1 MAQEDIA
8 QLGIEVDSTG
18 VEKAKLSLDG
28 LADAGQRA
36 EQSAQGV
43 GNSWSGVG
51 SKAGAAGQTVRNA
64 SEAFKQGNDAIRQ
77 QQQELGKLLGQI
89 DPVVAAL
96 DRLDKQEE
104 KLRGFRAA
112 GALDADTFQQFKA
125 TLDRNRQALG
135 AFDEAL
141 DRTGVSAGQTRQAI
155 RQLPAQFSD
164 IFISLQAGQ
173 SPLTVFLQQGAQIKD
188 SFGGIGPALRET
200 AAFARGLINPFTLA
214 GAAVLALGVAYA
226 KGTQE
231 AVEFNKAIILTGN
244 SAGVTADQLS
254 NLAAEIDDVV
264 GTQAQAAEALTALAS
279 SGKVAADQFE
289 LVATAAVALQEATGA
304 AIEDTIA
311 QYEKLAENPV
321 DAAAKLNE
329 SINFLTLDIFKQ
341 IQALQEQGKTAEAA
355 AVAQE
360 ALARVQIERAGEV
373 TGKLGSLQTAWNA
386 VTNAASE
393 AWDAMLNVG
402 REDTID
408 QQINE
413 IEEKL
418 KRIETVGARG
428 GRFAGQGGIFGSEQQ
443 LRDQLALLEQQR
455 EEQNKSATQQ
465 SENNKNTQA
474 AIEAERAAS
483 KARKDAQEEFD
494 RIRISNLSKEQRLE
508 QEIANIRKTGQTA
521 GISEADI
528 ESQVEAARK
537 QAESRASTRRTGR
550 APATP
555 AVRDDAAT
563 RILLNLR
570 EQESALQLQLN
581 TSEKLTSA
589 ERERAKFIQ
598 QIADLQSKDILTA
611 EQRSLLSSQGAI
623 KAQLDKNV
631 AIEREI
637 KLRDDA
643 LKLQDRIAQVQE
655 AVRAGEI
662 AREDQQADIL
672 GAAGLSQQE
681 REIRESFD
689 SIRKEYARYRE
700 ELAKDLDKGALNS
713 DEYAEAVN
721 EIDKQLAIA
730 LEKQRKY
737 FEELAAIEADAT
749 LGARKAVQDY
759 IDESAKLGK
768 QVNDLVGSSL
778 GGLEDAFVELATT
791 GKASFKDLADSI
803 ISDIIRIGTRL
814 LISEALQVSGATG
827 GAGGGGANIAGLF
840 STIAGAFAGGGAGG
854 GYTGAFGFEG
864 GGFTGQGQR
873 AGGVDGRG
881 GFMAVLHPNETVI
894 DHTRPNQ
901 AAMRAGGNS
910 VSIGNIDMSGV
921 RDRREAREAGATVA
935 RQISRTVGGAGR
947 YN

>member
-1 MAQEDIA
+1 MAQEEIA
-8 QLGIEVDSTG
+8 QLGIEIDSTG
-18 VEKAKLSLDG
+18 VDKAKLSLDG

-43 GNSWSGVG
+43 GNSWSSVG
-51 SKAGAAGQTVRNA
+51 QKAGAAGQTVRNA

-104 KLRGFRAA
+104 KLRGFNAT
-112 GALDADTFQQFKA
+112 GALDAETFQRFKA
-125 TLDRNRQALG
+125 TIDQNRQALG
-135 AFDEAL
+135 SFDESL
-141 DRTGVSAGQTRQAI
+141 NRTGVTAGQTRQAL
-155 RQLPAQFSD
+155 RQLPAQFTD
-164 IFISLQAGQ
+164 IFVSLQAGQ

-188 SFGGIGPALRET
+188 SFGGIGPALRGV
-200 AAFARGLINPFTLA
+200 AGAARGLVNPFTLA
-214 GAAVLALGVAYA
+214 AAAAVALGVAYA
-226 KGTQE
+226 KGAQE

-244 SAGVTADQLS
+244 SAGVTADQLGD
-254 NLAAEIDDVV
+254 LAAEIDNVV
-264 GTQAQAAEALTALAS
+264 GTQAQAAQALTALAS

-289 LVATAAVALQEATGA
+289 LVATAAVALQEATGV

-360 ALARVQIERAGEV
+360 ALARVQIQRAGEV
-373 TGKLGSLQTAWNA
+373 TGKLSSLQTAWNA

-408 QQINE
+408 QQISQ

-418 KRIETVGARG
+418 KRIETVGVRG

-474 AIEAERAAS
+474 AIEAERAAA

-494 RIRISNLSKEQRLE
+494 RIRLSNLSKEQRLE
-508 QEIANIRKTGQTA
+508 QEIANIRKTGQAA

-550 APATP
+550 TSTP

-570 EQESALQLQLN
+570 EQESALQLQLS
-581 TSEKLTSA
+581 TSDKLTSA

-611 EQRSLLSSQGAI
+611 EQKSLLAGQDSI

-721 EIDKQLAIA
+721 EIDKQLGIA

-803 ISDIIRIGTRL
+803 ISDLIRIGTRL
-814 LISEALQVSGATG
+814 LISEALQVSGVSG
-827 GAGGGGANIAGLF
+827 GGGGGGANIAGLF
-840 STIAGAFAGGGAGG
+840 STIAGAFAGGAGGG

-901 AAMRAGGNS
+901 AAMRSGGSS
-910 VSIGNIDMSGV
+910 VSIGNIDMSGI
-921 RDRREAREAGATVA
+921 RDRREAKEAGATVA